1 MEPLLF
7 ALLTLAVPQAPAP
20 RREVVQV
27 SVQIISGEEVRFG
40 AGNQPG
46 ARVSIQ
52 PRVRQQRMRADLP
65 LIEFY

>member
-27 SVQIISGEEVRFG
+27 SAQIISGEEVRFE
-40 AGNQPG
+40 AVNQPD
-46 ARVSIQ
+46 ARVTIST
-52 PRVRQQRMRADLP
+52 RARQQRMRADLP

>member
-7 ALLTLAVPQAPAP
+7 ALLTLAVPQAPAL

-27 SVQIISGEEVRFG
+27 SAQIISGEEVRFE
-40 AGNQPG
+40 AGNQPS
-46 ARVSIQ
+46 ARVSIP